1 MRGAGRPGCEPVVRI
16 FVTGAS
22 GMVGR
27 NLLDHLAATGYEVL
41 APSSAVVNL
50 LDRAA
55 LLAWLHANTPNV
67 IIHCA
72 GRVGG
77 IQANIREP
85 VAFLTQNLEMG
96 QNLLLAARAAGVQT
110 VLNLGS
116 SCMYPRNS
124 PDALH
129 EEDVLSGT
137 LEPTNEGY
145 ALAKCVTARLCS
157 YMRGE
162 DPALRYKTLIPC
174 NLYGRYDKF
183 DPRVSHLVPA
193 IIRKLHVAR
202 LTGRR
207 EVEIWG
213 DGTARREFMFADDLA
228 EAILFCLD
236 RIETLPGD
244 LNIGVGTDLSV
255 REYYEAAADVI
266 GYDGSFVFDTS
277 RPVGMMRKLLDV
289 SRQRALGW
297 SPRTDLR
304 EGIRKTYE
312 YFLKLD
318 DANDLSAG

>member
-1 MRGAGRPGCEPVVRI
+1 MARI
-16 FVTGAS
+16 FISGAS

-27 NLLDHLAATGYEVL
+27 NLLDELAGSSHEVL
-41 APSSAVVNL
+41 APSSASVNL
-50 LDRAA
+50 LDQTA
-55 LLAWLHANTPNV
+55 LLAWLQVNRPDV
-67 IIHCA
+67 IVHCA
-72 GRVGG
+72 GHVGG

-85 VAFLTQNLEMG
+85 VAFLTRNLAMG
-96 QNLLLAARAAGVQT
+96 QNLLLTARQAGVKT

-124 PDALH
+124 PDALR
-129 EEDVLSGT
+129 EEDVLSGA

-145 ALAKCVTARLCS
+145 ALAKCVTARLCT
-157 YMRGE
+157 Y
-162 DPALRYKTLIPC
+162 LRKEEPELQYKTLIPC

-183 DPRVSHLVPA
+183 DPKVSHLVPA
-193 IIRKLHVAR
+193 VIRKLHVAR
-202 LTGRR
+202 LTGQR

-213 DGTARREFMFADDLA
+213 DGTARREFMFAGDLA

-236 RIETLPGD
+236 RVEALPGD
-244 LNIGVGTDLSV
+244 LNIGIGTDMSV
-255 REYYEAAADVI
+255 RDYYEAAADVI

-289 SRQRALGW
+289 SRQRDLGW
-297 SPRTDLR
+297 APRTELR
-304 EGIRKTYE
+304 EGIRQTYE

>member
-1 MRGAGRPGCEPVVRI
+1 MARI

-27 NLLDHLAATGYEVL
+27 NLLDLFKSTNHEVL
-41 APSSAVVNL
+41 APSSTSVNL
-50 LDRAA
+50 LDQAGTLGWLRA
-55 LLAWLHANTPNV
+55 NRPDV

-72 GRVGG
+72 GHVGG

-85 VAFLTQNLEMG
+85 VAFLTRNLTIG
-96 QNLLLAARAAGVQT
+96 QNLLLSAREAEVQT

-124 PDALH
+124 PEALR

-145 ALAKCVTARLCS
+145 ALAKCVAARLCS
-157 YMRGE
+157 YIRTE
-162 DPALRYKTLIPC
+162 NPALQYKTLIPC
-174 NLYGRYDKF
+174 NLYGLHDKF
-183 DPRVSHLVPA
+183 NPKASHLVPA
-193 IIRKLHVAR
+193 VIRKLHVAR
-202 LTGRR
+202 MTHQQ

-213 DGTARREFMFADDLA
+213 DGTARREFMFAGDLA

-236 RIETLPGD
+236 RVEALPGD

-255 REYYEAAADVI
+255 REYYEIAADVI
-266 GYDGSFVFDTS
+266 GYEGRFVFDTS

-289 SRQRALGW
+289 SRQRDLGW
-297 SPRTDLR
+297 APRTALR

-312 YFLKLD
+312 HFLNLD

>member
-1 MRGAGRPGCEPVVRI
+1 MARI
-16 FVTGAS
+16 FITGAS

-27 NLLDHLAATGYEVL
+27 NLLDDLSGSGHEVM
-41 APSSAVVNL
+41 APSSGSVNL
-50 LDRAA
+50 LDRTA
-55 LLAWLHANTPNV
+55 LLVWLQANRPGV
-67 IIHCA
+67 IVHCA
-72 GRVGG
+72 GYVGG

-85 VAFLTQNLEMG
+85 VAFLTRNLAMG
-96 QNLLLAARAAGVQT
+96 QNLLLAAREAGVRT

-124 PDALH
+124 PDALR

-157 YMRGE
+157 YMRKE
-162 DPALRYKTLIPC
+162 DPSLQYKTLIPC

-183 DPRVSHLVPA
+183 DPKVSHLVPA
-193 IIRKLHVAR
+193 VIRKLHVAR
-202 LTGRR
+202 LTGQR

-213 DGTARREFMFADDLA
+213 DGTARREFMFAGDLA

-236 RIETLPGD
+236 RVEAMPGD
-244 LNIGVGTDLSV
+244 LNIGIGADLSV
-255 REYYEAAADVI
+255 RDYYEVAADVI
-266 GYDGSFVFDTS
+266 GYDGEFVFDTS

-289 SRQRALGW
+289 SRQRELGW
-297 SPRTDLR
+297 TARTDLR
-304 EGIRKTYE
+304 EGVRRTYE

>member
-1 MRGAGRPGCEPVVRI
+1 MTRI
-16 FVTGAS
+16 FITGAS

-27 NLLDHLAATGYEVL
+27 NLLDELAGAGHEVL
-41 APSSAVVNL
+41 APSSANVNL
-50 LDRAA
+50 LDQAA
-55 LLAWLHANTPNV
+55 LLAWLQASRPEV
-67 IIHCA
+67 IVHCA
-72 GRVGG
+72 GHVGG

-85 VAFLTQNLEMG
+85 VAFLTRNLAMG
-96 QNLLLAARAAGVQT
+96 QNLLMAAREAGVQT

-124 PDALH
+124 PDALR

-157 YMRGE
+157 Y
-162 DPALRYKTLIPC
+162 LRKEQPELQYKTLIPC

-183 DPRVSHLVPA
+183 NPKVSHLVPA
-193 IIRKLHVAR
+193 VIRKLHVAR
-202 LTGRR
+202 LTGQR

-213 DGTARREFMFADDLA
+213 DGTARREFMFAGDLA

-236 RIETLPGD
+236 RVEALPGD
-244 LNIGVGTDLSV
+244 LNIGIGADLSV
-255 REYYEAAADVI
+255 RDYYEAAADVI
-266 GYDGSFVFDTS
+266 GYDGKFVFDTS

-289 SRQRALGW
+289 SRQRELGW
-297 SPRTDLR
+297 TARTDLR
-304 EGIRKTYE
+304 EGIRRTYK
-312 YFLKLD
+312 YFLELD